1 MNSSTGTHACEKT
14 KTVTELPS
22 EQWSDER
29 LLLEY
34 RTTGNQQLF
43 ATLVHRY
50 ERDLYHYLFTYL
62 GDAQLAEDTFQT
74 TFMMVHLKC
83 DQFDESRKVRPW
95 LYRIATNRAIDNLRR
110 NRRRRAASLDAPHD
124 AADPDSFAWVDVLPG
139 ADEGPVAVLM
149 ERESSGGSV
158 EALGRLPEHL
168 RRVVSLVFFK
178 GLKYREAAEVLSIP
192 VGTVKSRMHTAISRL
207 QDVLVPPLVS

>member
-1 MNSSTGTHACEKT
+1 MNSSILTNACEKT
-14 KTVTELPS
+14 QAQLRPA
-22 EQWSDER
+22 QWSDER

-34 RTTGNQQLF
+34 RRTGNQRLF
-43 ATLVHRY
+43 AALVHRY
-50 ERDLYHYLFTYL
+50 ERDLFHYLFTYL

-110 NRRRRAASLDAPHD
+110 NRRRWAASLDVPHD
-124 AADPDSFAWVDVLPG
+124 AADPDSSAWVDVLPG
-139 ADEGPVAVLM
+139 EEEGPVAVLI
-149 ERESSGGSV
+149 ERESSGGSI

-178 GLKYREAAEVLSIP
+178 GLKYREASEVLSIP

-207 QDVLVPPLVS
+207 QDMLVPPLVS